1 MKKISFLIVLIF
13 VLFTQTIT
21 VSAKSIS
28 TIDLEDLK
36 VFISGSNVS
45 VVELSFETEE
55 PLFNLNIWIDYN
67 KSGSNSKDLIYGERQ
82 EPNPRCEI
90 ISRGVLQE
98 NGNLLYKFKFT
109 TTEKIS
115 TFNLLFRYE
124 VEGNEISQ
132 KIYVTD
138 GNPNIDDQV
147 FSLVNAVI
155 IGLFSSLAAGIAT
168 YIIIRQSEKNVQVSE
183 ED

>member
-1 MKKISFLIVLIF
+1 MKKISFLITLLF
-13 VLFTQTIT
+13 VFFTQT
-21 VSAKSIS
+21 VCVFAKTIS
-28 TIDLEDLK
+28 TIDLENLK
-36 VFISGSNVS
+36 VYISGSSVS
-45 VVELSFETEE
+45 VVELSFETVE
-55 PLFNLNIWIDYN
+55 PIFNLNIWIDYN

-90 ISRGVLQE
+90 ISRGTLQE
-98 NGNLLYKFKFT
+98 NGNFLYQFKFT

-115 TFNLLFRYE
+115 TFNFLFRYE

-138 GNPNIDDQV
+138 GNPNIDDDV
-147 FSLVNAVI
+147 FSTVNAI
-155 IGLFSSLAAGIAT
+155 MIGLFSSLAAGIGT
-168 YIIIRQSEKNVQVSE
+168 YIIIRQSEKNVQVAE

>member
-1 MKKISFLIVLIF
+1 MKKISFLLVVLF

-21 VSAKSIS
+21 VYAKTIS
-28 TIDLEDLK
+28 TINLEELK
-36 VFISGSNVS
+36 VHISGSSVS

-55 PLFNLNIWIDYN
+55 PLFNLNIWIDYD

-90 ISRGVLQE
+90 ISRGFLQPT
-98 NGNLLYKFKFT
+98 GKYLYHFKFT

-115 TFNLLFRYE
+115 TFNFLFRYE

-132 KIYVTD
+132 KIYVTN
-138 GNPNIDDQV
+138 GNPNIDDNV
-147 FSLVNAVI
+147 FSTVNAII
-155 IGLFSSLAAGIAT
+155 IGLISSVCAGVGT